1 MDIDT
6 SSLFAPI
13 VINGHTVKN
22 RLSVAPMTRVT
33 ATEDG
38 RATETM
44 TRYYER
50 FARGGFGTVST
61 EGIYTD
67 QAFSQG
73 YAHQPGMTDEAQAN
87 AWKPVVSGIK
97 AHGAFA
103 IAQMMHAGAISQG
116 NRFRDGTVG
125 PSAFQPKG
133 KQMTFYHG
141 KDRYVLPAE
150 ITEEQIAEA
159 IAGIAASVGRA
170 IEVAGFD
177 AIEIHGANGY
187 LLDQFLTDYAN
198 SRTDRWGGTTEN
210 RVRLIVETF
219 KAVRAKVGAGVPVG
233 VRISQGKVNDYHH
246 KWADAERD
254 AEIIFGSLADAGA
267 DFIHVTEFEAWKPAF
282 AEGGPSLMRLA
293 KRYAP
298 KAVIRQRQP
307 AQHRAGGGG
316 PGRRCR
322 HRHHRPRGSGESR
335 PAQTSGRARRPQ
347 GLRSG
352 DPGADRRHQG
362 NRAGDVKAKRSPSR
376 KRTKSIFSGG
386 VADQAWVLM
395 GSARRRDARLLATGD
410 HSHETF

>member
-1 MDIDT
+1 MGIDT
-6 SSLFAPI
+6 SALFAPI

-38 RATETM
+38 RPTETM

-50 FARGGFGTVST
+50 FARGGFGAVST

-73 YAHQPGMTDEAQAN
+73 YANQPGMTDEAQAN

-97 AHGAFA
+97 AHGALA
-103 IAQMMHAGAISQG
+103 IAQIMHAGAISQG
-116 NRFRDGTVG
+116 NRFRDTTVG
-125 PSAFQPKG
+125 PSSIQPKG
-133 KQMTFYHG
+133 EQMAFYNG
-141 KDRYVLPAE
+141 KGRYALPVA
-150 ITEEQIAEA
+150 IADAQIADA
-159 IAGIAASVGRA
+159 IHGFAESAGRA

-198 SRTDRWGGTTEN
+198 DRADRWGGPTEN
-210 RVRLIVETF
+210 RVRLILETF
-219 KAVRAKVGAGVPVG
+219 KAVRAKVGAKVPVG

-254 AEIIFGSLADAGA
+254 AEIIFGSLAGAGA

-282 AEGGPSLMRLA
+282 APEGPSLMRLA

-298 KAVIRQRQP
+298 KAAIF
-307 AQHRAGGGG
+307 ANGGL
-316 PGRRCR
+316 
-322 HRHHRPRGSGESR
+322 HNIEQ
-335 PAQTSGRARRPQ
+335 AVAA
-347 GLRSG
+347 L
-352 DPGADRRHQG
+352 DDGADIVTIARG
-362 NRAGDVKAKRSPSR
+362 ALANPDLPKRLSDR
-376 KRTKSIFSGG
+376 SILKDFDPTILGPIANIKESE
-386 VADQAWVLM
+386 
-395 GSARRRDARLLATGD
+395 LAM
-410 HSHETF
+410 

>member
-6 SSLFAPI
+6 SALFAPI
-13 VINGHTVKN
+13 VINGHAVKN

-33 ATEDG
+33 ATQDG

-116 NRFRDGTVG
+116 NRFHDGTVG
-125 PSAFQPKG
+125 PSAIQPKG

-141 KDRYVLPAE
+141 KDRYALPTA
-150 ITEEQIAEA
+150 ITEAQLVDAINGFAESA
-159 IAGIAASVGRA
+159 GRA
-170 IEVAGFD
+170 IEVSGFD

-198 SRTDRWGGTTEN
+198 NREDCWGGATEN
-210 RVRLIVETF
+210 RVRMILETF
-219 KAVRAKVGAGVPVG
+219 KAVRARVGAKVPVG

-246 KWADAERD
+246 KWAEAERD

-282 AEGGPSLMRLA
+282 PSGGPSLMHLA
-293 KRYAP
+293 KRDAP
-298 KAVIRQRQP
+298 KAAIF
-307 AQHRAGGGG
+307 ANGSLHNIERAV
-316 PGRRCR
+316 
-322 HRHHRPRGSGESR
+322 
-335 PAQTSGRARRPQ
+335 AA
-347 GLRSG
+347 L
-352 DPGADRRHQG
+352 DDGADIITIARGALANPDLPRRLSDR
-362 NRAGDVKAKRSPSR
+362 RALNDFDPTILGPIANIKDTELV
-376 KRTKSIFSGG
+376 
-386 VADQAWVLM
+386 M
-395 GSARRRDARLLATGD
+395 
-410 HSHETF
+410 